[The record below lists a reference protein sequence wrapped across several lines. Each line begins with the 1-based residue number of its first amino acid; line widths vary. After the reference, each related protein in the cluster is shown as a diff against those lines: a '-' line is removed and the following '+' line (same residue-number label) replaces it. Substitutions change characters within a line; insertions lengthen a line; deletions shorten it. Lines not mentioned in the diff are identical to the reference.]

1 MTTVLVTGASSGIGL
16 ASVEEI
22 AARRDFHVIATVR
35 NDDDAAM
42 VRTRQEVLGHPVAT
56 DLLDLRDEAQ
66 IEAVVRRHHP
76 TVVVNVAGDV
86 AFGPALE
93 AEDRQIGDLLDEHL
107 LGPLRL
113 VRATVPHMRAVGE
126 GRIVNVGSALART
139 TIPRTGWYSAAKS
152 ALASLT
158 ESLRVEL
165 ADDDIAVVLVELGAV
180 DTSAWDDPA
189 DGDGSTSPRWASTAR
204 LLRPLFS
211 EPSTAARAVAE
222 AATDPTPRARYR
234 AGFGV
239 GLLSLTGH
247 LPRGMR
253 ERGLELVFGSA
264 A

>member
-22 AARRDFHVIATVR
+22 AARRDFRVIATVR
-35 NDDDAAM
+35 REDDAAM
-42 VRTRQEVLGHPVAT
+42 VGQRQEILGHPVTT
-56 DLLDLRDEAQ
+56 DLLDLRDERQ
-66 IEAVVRRHHP
+66 IDDVIGRHRP

-86 AFGPALE
+86 AFGPTLE

-107 LGPLRL
+107 VGPLRL
-113 VRATVPHMRAVGE
+113 ARAAVPHMRAVGE

-139 TIPRTGWYSAAKS
+139 TLPRTGWYSAAKS
-152 ALASLT
+152 ALASVT

-165 ADDDIAVVLVELGAV
+165 AGDDIEVVLVELGAV
-180 DTSAWDDPA
+180 DTPAWDEPTA
-189 DGDGSTSPRWASTAR
+189 DDGSTGERWASAAR
-204 LLRPLFS
+204 LLRPLFP
-211 EPSTAARAVAE
+211 EPFAAARAVAA
-222 AATDPTPRARYR
+222 AATDPRPRARYR
-234 AGFGV
+234 AGFGG

-247 LPRGMR
+247 LPRGLR